1 MAIDGSLGH
10 PIRRVASPHLAG
22 SHPPFVDDRT
32 RVLASPLL
40 DGEALRDATA
50 FELAGPRERVV
61 FGPEARCGILT
72 AGGMC
77 PGLNDVI
84 RGLVLALHHAH
95 GVGSILGI
103 RHGFEGLSR
112 ADARP
117 LVPADVRHLHER
129 GGTLLGTARSRHDVA
144 RSVAG
149 VRELGLDVLF
159 CVGGDGTLRGALAL
173 DRELEAAAIRCGVV
187 AIPKTIDNDI
197 PWCTR
202 TFGFDTAVAE
212 AARAIAAAHVEA
224 TGVRNGVGI
233 VQLMGRHSGFIAAH
247 ASLACPDV
255 NFCLVPEVPF
265 APQALAA
272 AVSARL
278 ASRGHA
284 VIVVAEGAGEESWEE
299 DEKTHDASGNVK
311 LPPIG
316 PKLKSMLEADAATR
330 GDELVV
336 KLIDPSYMIRSTAA
350 NASDHVLC
358 NRLARVA
365 AHAAMAGK
373 TGLMVAELRDEM
385 VHVPLSI
392 ACSRRRRLDPASDTW
407 RAVLASTGQP
417 ALGQG

>member
-1 MAIDGSLGH
+1 MATDGPHGH
-10 PIRRVASPHLAG
+10 PIRRVASPRLAG

-40 DGEALRDATA
+40 DGEALRDDTA

-95 GVGSILGI
+95 GARIILGI
-103 RHGFEGLSR
+103 RHGFEGLAA
-112 ADARP
+112 ADARA
-117 LVPADVRHLHER
+117 LEPADVRHLHER

-144 RSVAG
+144 DSVAG

-159 CVGGDGTLRGALAL
+159 CIGGDGTLRGAAAVDDAL
-173 DRELEAAAIRCGVV
+173 QAAGVRCAVV

-197 PWCTR
+197 PYCTR

-224 TGVRNGVGI
+224 TGVRRGVGI

-265 APQALAA
+265 TPRAFAA
-272 AVSARL
+272 AVRERL
-278 ASRGHA
+278 AARGHA
-284 VIVVAEGAGEESWEE
+284 VVVVAEGAGEESWTE
-299 DEKTHDASGNVK
+299 DEKTRDASGNVK

-316 PKLKSMLEADAATR
+316 PKLKAVLETDAADR
-330 GDELVV
+330 GDELTV
-336 KLIDPSYMIRSTAA
+336 KLIDPSYMIRSTVA

-392 ACSRRRRLDPASDTW
+392 ACSRRRLLDPASDTW
-407 RAVLASTGQP
+407 RAVVASTGQP
-417 ALGQG
+417 GLGP